1 VETIYRND
9 ENQIALGLNYTLN
22 DNLFMKLKR
31 YFAFEV
37 TINGYILEEISREFK
52 NTGIIPNGSS
62 IEKRINKLK
71 IYFKANNNVHLIAIA
86 KDLGL
91 V

>member
-22 DNLFMKLKR
+22 DKSLHEIEA
-31 YFAFEV
+31 YD
-37 TINGYILEEISREFK
+37 ILSYYRIHPRRNFKEFK
-52 NTGIIPNGSS
+52 MVIPNGSSS

-71 IYFKANNNVHLIAIA
+71 IYFKANNNVHLIAF
-86 KDLGL
+86 DLGL

>member
-22 DNLFMKLKR
+22 DKSLHEIEIR

-37 TINGYILEEISREFK
+37 TINGYILEEISR
-52 NTGIIPNGSS
+52 GSKK
-62 IEKRINKLK
+62 E
-71 IYFKANNNVHLIAIA
+71 
-86 KDLGL
+86 
-91 V
+91 

>member
-52 NTGIIPNGSS
+52 NTGIIPNGSN
-62 IEKRINKLK
+62 R
-71 IYFKANNNVHLIAIA
+71 KAH
-86 KDLGL
+86 
-91 V
+91 

>member
-22 DNLFMKLKR
+22 DKSLHEIEA
-31 YFAFEV
+31 YDISFEV
-37 TINGYILEEISREFK
+37 TIKRIHPRRNFK
-52 NTGIIPNGSS
+52 KFKKYGIIPNGSSS

-71 IYFKANNNVHLIAIA
+71 IYFKANNNVHLIA
-86 KDLGL
+86 
-91 V
+91 

>member
-1 VETIYRND
+1 
-9 ENQIALGLNYTLN
+9 
-22 DNLFMKLKR
+22 MKLKPTIFR
-31 YFAFEV
+31 FEV
-37 TINGYILEEISREFK
+37 TIKRIHPRRNFKEFK
-52 NTGIIPNGSS
+52 NTGIIPNGSSS

>member
-22 DNLFMKLKR
+22 DKSLHEIEIR

-37 TINGYILEEISREFK
+37 TINGYILEEISKGSK
-52 NTGIIPNGSS
+52 NGIIPNGSS
-62 IEKRINKLK
+62 SIN
-71 IYFKANNNVHLIAIA
+71 ALIN
-86 KDLGL
+86 
-91 V
+91 